1 MTNWHLIFGLFL
13 IDFFTNTPYVVELE
27 KDLSIRQQLLDMV
40 VLRKMPG
47 LLQKRLP
54 DGFDGLADHN
64 LLTYK
69 FLHEPLNDWAIKEL
83 VGHYVNYRKQVG
95 PSMNDMMPES
105 NFKLY
110 AISTRFPKKL
120 AQKLALHSVSQGV
133 YDIVWGTDTI
143 RLIVL
148 SQIPTGEHNAISR
161 LFSAK
166 SESVIQAR
174 NQYEMN
180 QPETSTIVQNL
191 FEIYQQEK
199 IDVSYTVQDYQIE
212 YVSDHL
218 NLLPV
223 ENVIKRYSTDERLM
237 DLPAEEVFNH
247 YSVEDRLNG
256 LPAEDVLNHYS
267 AEDVLNHYSAED
279 RLNGLTEDEI
289 INTLSPDALNKLMQK
304 IRQH

>member
-1 MTNWHLIFGLFL
+1 MTHWHHIFGLFL
-13 IDFFTNTPYVVELE
+13 IDFFTNSPYAVELE
-27 KDLSIRQQLLDMV
+27 KDLSIKQQWLDVV

-54 DGFDGLADHN
+54 DGLEGLADHN

-69 FLHEPLNDWAIKEL
+69 SLHEPLDDWAIKEL

-110 AISTRFPKKL
+110 AVCTRFPKKL
-120 AQKLALHSVSQGV
+120 AQQLTLHRMSPGV

-148 SQIPTGEHNAISR
+148 SQIPSGDHNAIWR
-161 LFSAK
+161 LFSAN

-174 NQYEMN
+174 DQYEMN
-180 QPETSTIVQNL
+180 QPIISTIIQNL

-199 IDVSYTVQDYQIE
+199 IDVSYTIQDYQID
-212 YVSDHL
+212 YVRDHL
-218 NLLPV
+218 NLLPA
-223 ENVIKRYSTDERLM
+223 DE
-237 DLPAEEVFNH
+237 
-247 YSVEDRLNG
+247 
-256 LPAEDVLNHYS
+256 VLNHYS
-267 AEDVLNHYSAED
+267 AKD
-279 RLNGLTEDEI
+279 RLNGLTARDRLNGLSVEDILDGLMADEI
-289 INTLSPDALNKLMQK
+289 LDKASPDVIKLMMQK
-304 IRQH
+304 IAQH